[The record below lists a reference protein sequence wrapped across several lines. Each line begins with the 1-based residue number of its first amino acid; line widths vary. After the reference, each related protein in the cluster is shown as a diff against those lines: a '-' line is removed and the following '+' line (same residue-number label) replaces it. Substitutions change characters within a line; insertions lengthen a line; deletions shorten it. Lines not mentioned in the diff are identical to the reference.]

1 MNESPLHQVANAYVQ
16 RKLYSSVEWALNI
29 EGSTI
34 DRGVVGYANT
44 EAQTPVPNDAL
55 YRIYSMTK
63 PIISVAAMQLIQ
75 QQRLHL
81 FDPIQVYLPDFA
93 SPEILQPD
101 GSMQP
106 SRGMITV
113 EHLMTHRAGF
123 SYDFLPECPVAE
135 LYRQHQIAEDGSR
148 SLADMVSAIA
158 ALPIAFEPGTQW
170 RYSVAT
176 DVLARVL
183 EVVTGQ
189 SIDQIIENQLLKPLG
204 MANTAYT
211 VTDAD
216 LPRLMPMYGVR
227 SLGEMMA
234 WPPAP
239 QTLQLTDVAAS
250 HPPEAGTGFTRGGM
264 GLLSTAD
271 DYLQFCHLLHTG
283 EAPSGERLLLPTTL
297 ELLWANRLPESQRP
311 MWIGPNMIAGYGWNL
326 MGRVMLDL
334 GQSMILTGVGEGG
347 WSGAASTHFWV
358 DRDRKM
364 SGVMMS
370 QYLGASMPLGS
381 DMQQASYMTH
391 DQYRLRGA

>member
-1 MNESPLHQVANAYVQ
+1 MKASPLQQVANAYVQ
-16 RKLYSSVEWALNI
+16 RELYSSVEWALNVDGNI
-29 EGSTI
+29 I
-34 DRGVVGYANT
+34 DRGVAGFADS
-44 EAQTPVPNDAL
+44 EAQIPVPDNAL

-81 FDPIQVYLPDFA
+81 FDPIQVYLPEFA
-93 SPEILQPD
+93 NPSVLQPD
-101 GSMQP
+101 GSVQP
-106 SRGMITV
+106 WQGMITV

-123 SYDFLPECPVAE
+123 SYDFLPECPVAA
-135 LYRQHQIAEDGSR
+135 LYREHQIAEDGSR
-148 SLADMVSAIA
+148 SLADMVTAIA
-158 ALPIAFEPGTQW
+158 ALPLAFVPGSQW

-176 DVLARVL
+176 DVLARVI

-189 SIDQIIENQLLKPLG
+189 TIDQVIETQLLKPLG

-211 VTDAD
+211 VTDDD

-239 QTLQLTDVAAS
+239 QTLQRTDVSAS

-271 DYLQFCHLLHTG
+271 DYLKFCHLLHTG
-283 EAPSGERLLLPTTL
+283 EAPSGERLLLPTTVD
-297 ELLWANRLPESQRP
+297 LLWANRLPESQRP

-326 MGRVMLDL
+326 MGRVMLDI
-334 GQSMILTGVGEGG
+334 GQSVILTGHGEGG
-347 WSGAASTHFWV
+347 WSGAASTHFWI
-358 DRDRKM
+358 DRERKM

-370 QYLGASMPLGS
+370 QYLGASMPLGA
-381 DMQQASYMTH
+381 DMQQAGYMTY
-391 DQYRLRGA
+391 DQYQLFGA